1 MRPEIADFPRLI
13 YETYLDH
20 SSVTAYPAVRGIFH
34 NIYFLN
40 HKHKELGEDDDNSSK
55 INLFEASFI
64 VKLVGYLVLQK
75 YSPAEI
81 TVLSMYL
88 GQVQEIRR

>member
-1 MRPEIADFPRLI
+1 MRPEISEFPRLI

-20 SSVTAYPAVRGIFH
+20 PSVSTYPAVRGIFH

-40 HKHKELGEDDDNSSK
+40 HKHKEVGEDDDSSSK
-55 INLFEASFI
+55 INMFEANFI
-64 VKLVGYLVLQK
+64 VKLVGYLVMQK
-75 YSPAEI
+75 YSPGEI

-88 GQVQEIRR
+88 GQVQEIRK